1 MSDRR
6 AITSP
11 EGLAQA
17 AECLRT
23 LAHPL
28 RLRMIQLLLRE
39 DFSVG
44 ALAEACGI
52 PSHIASEHLG
62 KMRDRRLLTAER
74 RGRQTYYRV
83 AEPYLESIMACIEKR
98 FD

>member
-1 MSDRR
+1 MSP
-6 AITSP
+6 APVTTSP

-23 LAHPL
+23 LAHPV
-28 RLRMIQLLLRE
+28 RLRMIQLLLRDE
-39 DFSVG
+39 YAVG
-44 ALAEACGI
+44 ELASACDI

-74 RGRQTYYRV
+74 KGRQTYYRI
-83 AEPYLESIMACIEKR
+83 AEPHLAKIMECIENR